1 MGCACLCGVCV
12 FKISD
17 NFSERRLK
25 GDNAIKI
32 RLRESASS

>member
-1 MGCACLCGVCV
+1 MGCVCLCGVYI
-12 FKISD
+12 FKIGD
-17 NFSERRLK
+17 NFSERTLK